1 MSVQL
6 EILPQNYS
14 GFAATYYPFGNE
26 MVADGETFLSSTFNG
41 NGDNN
46 TTVFASSIASGPL
59 STIQTGLQNLVID
72 FTNLNTYIGA
82 GEWMTAMNTASTGV
96 TPGSG
101 AFPVGGGQQLYFK
114 GPDSG
119 NNDPNMT
126 CVMQRLDGITIGL
139 DYTITLKVGDV
150 ASAAVPAN
158 NKIWFG
164 MMAGNA
170 QVFNN
175 TLGMSGGPLP
185 TTPITWLQNPI
196 SPLVANQTYT
206 TQFTAQSENDIVVVA
221 VQLDSDSTIGID
233 QVSVIY
239 SYGGEIESVF
249 SGAVICDLYEDE
261 DIPLTLSIDDFK
273 NVAEKVQSY
282 SKAFNL
288 PSTKRNSQI
297 FDNIFEVTRSAHNN
311 ISFNP
316 YIKTQCRLK
325 EDGFVLFEGYL
336 RLIDVQDKNGEI
348 SYNVNLYSEAIA
360 LADILKERTFAD
372 LDFNELAHNY
382 TITDIAASWGVS
394 GITYTNAATSGY
406 RDADTLKYPFVDWE
420 HNYTIYTTGGVD
432 YPRVNTL
439 QSTFRPFIQLSYL
452 IKQIFNQPAFPFE
465 YTSDFF
471 DTDDFKNLYMDFN
484 WGDGT
489 VPLTFDNSGGL
500 SMRIGFSLTGSY
512 QTIISQELSDA
523 SWILLNPGTTL
534 NSNIGY
540 DDSTGVFTAVAD
552 NQTYNIT
559 YNFLMSGGTVL
570 HQYSAKW
577 VHTDAS
583 GNENPLG
590 EVIGQ
595 LAFYPYSGSF
605 AVTLQTGETLE
616 LKAKEDVGSITV
628 YQNWTGIPTANIYYL
643 NTVTVSS
650 NATSGTSASLLQ
662 TLRGELNQ
670 WDFLKGLVTMFN
682 LIMIPDK
689 SNPSN
694 LLIEPYADVFVK
706 NTSGLTLSA
715 RSIAHDW
722 TEKISLEQMKL
733 SPLSNLNQNTIF
745 KFVEDDDDYA
755 FKIYKDS
762 VQGHLYGSK
771 LYDASGFTIL
781 EGEKEIVAEPFAA
794 TVCKALMTQFPSLIT
809 PSIYSYDPSD
819 GTSSSF
825 DNSPRI
831 MYNNGTVY
839 DTYRVSAQN
848 GVAATTKYEY
858 LLFSH
863 LKVVAPAPT
872 PRDFHFGE
880 CQLFPG
886 VGSSPTDNLFN
897 TYWLP
902 YFGELYHS
910 DTRTMTIKVD
920 LKASDITT
928 FNMYDTVFVKNRQF
942 RVNKIDYKPGD
953 LSTVEFILI
962 P

>member
-1 MSVQL
+1 M
-6 EILPQNYS
+6 
-14 GFAATYYPFGNE
+14 
-26 MVADGETFLSSTFNG
+26 
-41 NGDNN
+41 
-46 TTVFASSIASGPL
+46 
-59 STIQTGLQNLVID
+59 
-72 FTNLNTYIGA
+72 
-82 GEWMTAMNTASTGV
+82 
-96 TPGSG
+96 
-101 AFPVGGGQQLYFK
+101 
-114 GPDSG
+114 
-119 NNDPNMT
+119 
-126 CVMQRLDGITIGL
+126 
-139 DYTITLKVGDV
+139 
-150 ASAAVPAN
+150 
-158 NKIWFG
+158 
-164 MMAGNA
+164 
-170 QVFNN
+170 
-175 TLGMSGGPLP
+175 
-185 TTPITWLQNPI
+185 
-196 SPLVANQTYT
+196 
-206 TQFTAQSENDIVVVA
+206 
-221 VQLDSDSTIGID
+221 
-233 QVSVIY
+233 
-239 SYGGEIESVF
+239 
-249 SGAVICDLYEDE
+249 
-261 DIPLTLSIDDFK
+261 
-273 NVAEKVQSY
+273 
-282 SKAFNL
+282 
-288 PSTKRNSQI
+288 
-297 FDNIFEVTRSAHNN
+297 
-311 ISFNP
+311 
-316 YIKTQCRLK
+316 
-325 EDGFVLFEGYL
+325 
-336 RLIDVQDKNGEI
+336 
-348 SYNVNLYSEAIA
+348 
-360 LADILKERTFAD
+360 
-372 LDFNELAHNY
+372 
-382 TITDIAASWGVS
+382 
-394 GITYTNAATSGY
+394 
-406 RDADTLKYPFVDWE
+406 
-420 HNYTIYTTGGVD
+420 
-432 YPRVNTL
+432 
-439 QSTFRPFIQLSYL
+439 
-452 IKQIFNQPAFPFE
+452 
-465 YTSDFF
+465 
-471 DTDDFKNLYMDFN
+471 
-484 WGDGT
+484 
-489 VPLTFDNSGGL
+489 
-500 SMRIGFSLTGSY
+500 
-512 QTIISQELSDA
+512 
-523 SWILLNPGTTL
+523 
-534 NSNIGY
+534 
-540 DDSTGVFTAVAD
+540 
-552 NQTYNIT
+552 
-559 YNFLMSGGTVL
+559 
-570 HQYSAKW
+570 
-577 VHTDAS
+577 
-583 GNENPLG
+583 
-590 EVIGQ
+590 
-595 LAFYPYSGSF
+595 
-605 AVTLQTGETLE
+605 
-616 LKAKEDVGSITV
+616 
-628 YQNWTGIPTANIYYL
+628 

-794 TVCKALMTQFPSLIT
+794 TVSKALMTQFPSLIT

-942 RVNKIDYKPGD
+942 RVNRIDYKPGD